1 MPSESD
7 KVPAGWYPAPNGG
20 QRYWDG
26 ERWLALPN
34 PDNSTVATDSPA
46 KAVGGRKK
54 VVVASV
60 VVIILAAAG
69 IGAFLISKNNHDTQM
84 RNAAIAAS
92 SSKAAADK
100 AAADAEAD
108 RVRSERAKRTAAV
121 RDLEADVKTFAQKQS
136 AEGLFDGPVLSV
148 KCDPVGGSTDDL
160 TAQTTILE
168 CFVATTDNGDG
179 TFSGEKYHARMNWTT
194 GEETYGYGPPR

>member
-34 PDNSTVATDSPA
+34 PDNSTVATDSPE
-46 KAVGGRKK
+46 KAVGRRKN

-84 RNAAIAAS
+84 RNEAIAAS

-108 RVRSERAKRTAAV
+108 RVQSERAKRTAAV
-121 RDLEADVKTFAQKQS
+121 RDIEADVKKLAQKQS

-160 TAQTTILE
+160 TAQTTIFE
-168 CFVATTDNGDG
+168 CFVSTTDNGDG
-179 TFSGEKYHARMNWTT
+179 TFSGEKYHARMNWKTD
-194 GEETYGYGPPR
+194 EETYGYGPVR

>member
-1 MPSESD
+1 MTSGSD

-34 PDNSTVATDSPA
+34 PDNSTVAADSP
-46 KAVGGRKK
+46 KQAVGGRKK

-60 VVIILAAAG
+60 VAIILAAAG
-69 IGAFLISKNNHDTQM
+69 IGAFLISKNNHETQM
-84 RNAAIAAS
+84 RDAAIAAS
-92 SSKAAADK
+92 SSQAAAAR

-108 RVRSERAKRTAAV
+108 RVKSERAKRTAAV
-121 RDLEADVKTFAQKQS
+121 KDIEADVKTFAQKQS

-148 KCDPVGGSTDDL
+148 TCDPVGGSTDDL
-160 TAQTTILE
+160 TAQTTIFA
-168 CFVATTDNGDG
+168 CFAATTDNGDG
-179 TFSGEKYHARMNWTT
+179 TFSGEKYHARMNWNT